1 MQQPDAVACREADRE
16 VERDAE
22 REPDPAAAGERG
34 RPPAPQGYEWVTP
47 ESWEERRSAA
57 SGSRVFGWI
66 LMVGTVVVGGC
77 VLFATVLMGF
87 VFVADTGAWSPVLS
101 RVALI
106 LVCGVVLFFLGMHM
120 TVYARRCRW
129 QMAFAAETGLIP
141 AVKARWDFVVSLGTF
156 GAMLGALPLEGAV
169 KWALRAVQ
177 DPEKTVSPLVLLV
190 AVGIP
195 VLYMGAMVLLTRW
208 GIRRQRRCPPLSGQ
222 DLAAVAPP
230 PWLVA
235 GSVGLEFGAAA
246 GLLDA
251 VGD

>member
-1 MQQPDAVACREADRE
+1 MQQPDAVARREADRE

-34 RPPAPQGYEWVTP
+34 RPPAPEGYEWVTP

-57 SGSRVFGWI
+57 GCSRVFGWI

-77 VLFATVLMGF
+77 VLFATVLTGF
-87 VFVADTGAWSPVLS
+87 VFVADTGPWSPVLS

-141 AVKARWDFVVSLGTF
+141 
-156 GAMLGALPLEGAV
+156 
-169 KWALRAVQ
+169 AVQ

-235 GSVGLEFGAAA
+235 GSVGLESGAAA
-246 GLLDA
+246 GLMDA